1 MSVEDWC
8 ATRAD
13 TSPQFKFWSIIPK
26 LELEIMIYVRSL
38 LEGDFMLYID
48 ALANIVPWFFAL
60 GHTNY
65 ARWSPVHLRDM
76 VALADK
82 HPDVF
87 AEFMAG
93 NFTVKKTTHAFAAL
107 AIDQAHE
114 QNNASVK
121 CDGEA
126 VGLTENPAA
135 LRRWMVSGPEMARV
149 IAEFQATAD
158 TRTKKT
164 EFRHHEPTKH
174 TQLAFSRDVKSLSG
188 VMREMG
194 NPLL

>member
-1 MSVEDWC
+1 
-8 ATRAD
+8 
-13 TSPQFKFWSIIPK
+13 
-26 LELEIMIYVRSL
+26 MIYVRSL
-38 LEGDFMLYID
+38 REGDFMLYID
-48 ALANIVPWFFAL
+48 ALTNIIPWFFAL

-65 ARWSPVHLRDM
+65 VRWIPVHLRDM
-76 VALADK
+76 VALEDK
-82 HPDVF
+82 HPYMF

-93 NFTVKKTTHAFAAL
+93 NFTVKKTTHAFAVL
-107 AIDQAHE
+107 VIDQAHE

-121 CDGEA
+121 GDGGA
-126 VGLTENPAA
+126 VCLTENPAA

-164 EFRHHEPTKH
+164 DFRHHEQTKH
-174 TQLAFSRDVKSLSG
+174 SQLAFARDVKSLTG